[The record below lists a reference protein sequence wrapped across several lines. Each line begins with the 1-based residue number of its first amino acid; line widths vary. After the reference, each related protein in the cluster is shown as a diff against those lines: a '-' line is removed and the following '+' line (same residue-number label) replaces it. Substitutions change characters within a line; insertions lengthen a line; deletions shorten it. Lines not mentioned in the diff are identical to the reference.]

1 MVPSHRSKVARRNSG
16 SCFSGSAKRPWRTVK
31 PARRYAPALVI
42 DESGEPR
49 THHTAGFNSDHR
61 GKDAGKIRMQRA
73 ARIREIC
80 AVVMMRRAMI
90 MDMSMI
96 MRMLTDGVRDYKP
109 RRWLLYIG
117 ARR

>member
-1 MVPSHRSKVARRNSG
+1 MILLALDRTERAATADG
-16 SCFSGSAKRPWRTVK
+16 LSGSAKRSWRTVK

-49 THHTAGFNSDHR
+49 ADDTAGFNRDDG
-61 GKDAGKIRMQRA
+61 GKHASKVGMQRTA
-73 ARIREIC
+73 GIREIC